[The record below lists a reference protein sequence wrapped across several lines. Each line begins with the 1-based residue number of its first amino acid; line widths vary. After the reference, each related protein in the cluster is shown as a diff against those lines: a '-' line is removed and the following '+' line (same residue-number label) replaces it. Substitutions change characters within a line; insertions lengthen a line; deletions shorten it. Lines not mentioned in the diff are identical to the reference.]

1 MTVAPTVFLDTN
13 VVVYAHDGSEPTK
26 GAAAQALISALVSR
40 GWPLLSVQVLSEFY
54 WSATRKI
61 QMRLSHDEAVAAIA
75 RLNALTKVIDM
86 TPALVD
92 AALQAVAAHGFPLWD
107 AQLFA
112 VAKANRADVIL
123 SEDFSHRRTVDGIT
137 FLNPFA
143 ADFDPAEVL
152 PP

>member
-1 MTVAPTVFLDTN
+1 MTAARTVFLDTN
-13 VVVYAHDGSEPTK
+13 VLVYAHDRSQPVK
-26 GAAAQALISALVSR
+26 GAAARTLIGGLVAR

-54 WSATRKI
+54 WTTTRKI
-61 QMRLSHDEAVAAIA
+61 KVPLTHAEAVAEIGL
-75 RLNALTKVIDM
+75 LNSVANVLPM
-86 TPALVD
+86 TPAMLDV
-92 AALQAVAAHGFPLWD
+92 ALQAVAAHGFPLWD

-112 VAKANRADVIL
+112 VAKTHGATVLL
-123 SEDFSHRRTVDGIT
+123 SEDFSHRRTVEGVT